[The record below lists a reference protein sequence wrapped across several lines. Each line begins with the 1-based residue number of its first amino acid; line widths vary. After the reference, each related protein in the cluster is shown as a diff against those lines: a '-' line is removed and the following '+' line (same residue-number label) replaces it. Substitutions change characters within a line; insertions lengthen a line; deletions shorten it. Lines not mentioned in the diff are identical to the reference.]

1 VWVVAGLHAPASE
14 EGTPEDYA
22 FDRGWLA
29 LLLLCTII
37 VEDTGNVSANFGV
50 NMLIVAKM
58 DGDNLICS

>member
-1 VWVVAGLHAPASE
+1 MAWHGGVGMVWVVAGLHAPASE

-37 VEDTGNVSANFGV
+37 VEDTGNVSANF
-50 NMLIVAKM
+50 
-58 DGDNLICS
+58 